1 MEIFRDIEQ
10 GTPEWYEVRRGLPTA
25 SEFSTVLQKI
35 GPRGGIPKGRQTYM
49 RKLAGEIITGEP
61 MEYWSNVH
69 MERGKEREDEARRLY
84 AMVREVEPD
93 QVGFVRNGNC
103 GCSPDALIGSDG
115 MFENKD
121 ALAHIQI
128 ERLEAGGVPSE
139 HVAQCQGGLM
149 VAEREWIDFQSYCRG
164 MKPLLVRVYR
174 DEEYIKELREAV
186 DRFVEELSELVA
198 RFGNQEAA

>member
-1 MEIFRDIEQ
+1 MEIFREIEQ
-10 GTPEWYEVRRGLPTA
+10 GTPEWIAVRMGIPTA
-25 SEFSTVLQKI
+25 SEFSTVMQQI

-61 MEYWSNVH
+61 MEYWSNAH
-69 MERGKEREDEARRLY
+69 MERGKDREDEARRLY
-84 AMVREVEPD
+84 AMVREVEPE
-93 QVGFVRNGNC
+93 QVGFIRNGNC
-103 GCSPDALIGSDG
+103 GASPDALVSNDG

-128 ERLEAGGVPSE
+128 ERLEDNALPSE

-164 MKPLLVRVYR
+164 LPPLVVRVYR
-174 DEEYIKELREAV
+174 DENYINALRAG
-186 DRFVEELSELVA
+186 VA
-198 RFGNQEAA
+198 RFVDELNELVEKVRGM